1 MSQLAVRTE
10 RLGKLYRLE
19 KPERYRALRD
29 TLARAVQAPWTLL
42 RPTNIAAFWALKDV
56 NLEVKHGEVLGL
68 IGRNGAG
75 KTTLLKLLSRITQP
89 TSGWAEIHGRV
100 GSLLEVGTGFHPE
113 LSGRENIYLS
123 GAILGM
129 SRREI
134 ARKFDEIIAFAEVE
148 DFLEMQVK
156 HYSSGMYLRL
166 AFAVAAHLE
175 PDILLVDEVL
185 AVGDIKFQKKCL
197 GKMGEVR
204 KTGRTVILV
213 SHQLN
218 QIRQLCDR
226 VVWIDNGGVRRDG
239 NANELLAAYESLMLG
254 GEETNARR
262 HAGPSGAKFLEWDID
277 NETQE
282 CSRHT
287 LATTGQFRVTFIL
300 ETQKSIRY
308 GEYGIA
314 LYNAERQ
321 LVWGWAK
328 RDLKLEAGVHALTH
342 QFPTLPLRPGSYR
355 WQVEIWDEHER
366 LDSWDCQPE
375 MVISTEHHQ
384 HYLDDWTGI
393 LNVPS
398 QFGISSFDRT
408 EVLEPRAAPKT
419 VITE

>member
-1 MSQLAVRTE
+1 MSQLAVRAE
-10 RLGKLYRLE
+10 RLSKLYRLE

-29 TLARAVQAPWTLL
+29 TLARAVKAPWTLVSSTKIL
-42 RPTNIAAFWALKDV
+42 TFWALKDV

-89 TSGWAEIHGRV
+89 TRGWAEIYGRV

-156 HYSSGMYLRL
+156 HYSSGMYVRL

-185 AVGDIKFQKKCL
+185 AVGDIKFQQKCL

-226 VVWIDNGGVRRDG
+226 VVWIDNAGVRRDG
-239 NANELLAAYESLMLG
+239 NTREVLAAYESLMLG
-254 GEETNARR
+254 GEERNAREQAR
-262 HAGPSGAKFLEWDID
+262 PSGARFVNWGIA
-277 NETQE
+277 NEMQP

-287 LATTGQFRVTFIL
+287 LLTTGQFRVKFIL
-300 ETQKSIRY
+300 ETKKLIRH
-308 GEYGIA
+308 GEYSIA
-314 LYNAERQ
+314 LYDARRQ
-321 LVWGWAK
+321 LVWGWAV
-328 RDLKLEAGVHALTH
+328 RDLQLEAGVHALTH
-342 QFPTLPLRPGSYR
+342 EFPTLPLKPGSYQ
-355 WQVEIWDEHER
+355 WQVEISDENER

-375 MVISTEHHQ
+375 MVIATEHHQ
-384 HYLDDWTGI
+384 HYLDEWTGI

-398 QFGISSFDRT
+398 QFAISDCERPDAD
-408 EVLEPRAAPKT
+408 EPAARHKT
-419 VITE
+419 VIAE